1 MFFLPFS
8 GHFLHLT
15 EHRLESG
22 LILRMN
28 HRLSVFTVYVHSF
41 SLSTL
46 PNLSDLSLIR
56 YEYVFVCVKF
66 LMSNVCL
73 SLLSVLPRPRWPCAA
88 VLLRRAGR
96 GIHKCSLAFL
106 VRLSFLIFE
115 VTCL

>member
-28 HRLSVFTVYVHSF
+28 HRLSVFYGMFTVF
-41 SLSTL
+41 LSLYLTI
-46 PNLSDLSLIR
+46 NLSDLSLIR

-96 GIHKCSLAFL
+96 GIH
-106 VRLSFLIFE
+106 
-115 VTCL
+115 T